1 MSDYLIAQKAVLG
14 SMLIDS
20 RVTGMVMHRLD
31 CDQFTGEW
39 QTIFRACRD
48 TFLEGKPVD
57 PVVIRGKLGKDY
69 GKTLYDLMEE
79 TPTAA
84 NIELYIEETLTQAKL
99 TKLQG
104 ISLRLAAVTDLEE
117 AQKILGQANRIVGN
131 KPGVRIVNMEQ
142 GLLDFHDRMTKPAKR
157 LRWGLPKVDATMK
170 AEPGDFIILGGYP
183 SAGKTAMS
191 LQFAWEQAKDKR
203 VGYFS
208 LETKPEK
215 LIDRAV
221 ATVCGVDFGRIKD
234 HKLTTEDW
242 YGVERWQTYFVGR
255 KLEVIQSGGLSVA
268 DIQALTLSQRY
279 EIIYIDYL
287 QLVAPEDRRR
297 SAFEQVTQIS
307 TDLHTMAQTTGVS
320 IVALSQLV
328 RPERSG
334 EQEKA
339 PGMHSLR
346 QSGQIEQDADGILL
360 LYKENPKDR
369 QSRRCLK
376 IAKNKEGEA
385 GGIVTLDF
393 DGTHQR
399 FRELVDTTAPE
410 QPKPNFTQQTFE
422 SLDGSGEDLPPG
434 W

>member
-1 MSDYLIAQKAVLG
+1 MSDYLSAQKAVLG
-14 SMLIDS
+14 SMLIDG
-20 RVTGMVMHRLD
+20 RVAGMVMHRLD

-48 TFLEGKPVD
+48 IFLEGKPID
-57 PVVIRGKLGKDY
+57 PVVVYDKLGKGY
-69 GKTLYDLMEE
+69 HKTLLELMDE

-84 NIELYIEETLTQAKL
+84 NIEIYIDLTLEQAKL

-104 ISLRLAAVTDLEE
+104 LSLRLAAATDLEE
-117 AQKILGQANRIVGN
+117 AQKILGQANRIVGG

-142 GLLDFHDRMTKPAKR
+142 GLLNFHERMTQPTTR
-157 LRWGLPKVDATMK
+157 LRWGLPRVDEVLK
-170 AEPGDFIILGGYP
+170 AEPGDFLVLGGYP
-183 SAGKTAMS
+183 SAGKTALS
-191 LQFAWEQAKDKR
+191 LKFAWEQARDKR

-234 HKLTTEDW
+234 HRLTTEDW
-242 YGVERWQTYFVGR
+242 YGVERWQTSFVGR
-255 KLEVIQSGGLSVA
+255 KLEVLQSGGLTVA

-287 QLVAPEDRRR
+287 QLIAPEDRRR

-307 TDLHTMAQTTGVS
+307 TDLHTMAQTTGVT

-328 RPERSG
+328 RPDKTG
-334 EQEKA
+334 EAEKA

-360 LYKENPKDR
+360 LYKENPKER

-385 GGIVTLDF
+385 GGVLKLEF
-393 DGTHQR
+393 DGPHQR
-399 FRELVDTTAPE
+399 FHEVMDTSQPE
-410 QPKPNFTQQTFE
+410 QPVPSYSQKTFYD
-422 SLDGSGEDLPPG
+422 LDGRGEELPPG